1 MCGLKRSPAL
11 PTGFALVEVLVAL
24 LVFSVAI
31 AGGLRAQLGALA
43 ATRDT
48 LAKVR
53 AGRLL
58 EDLVQRGPG
67 ESLAVLAPG
76 TVSLIDGAP
85 DAPPAL
91 EDWSSQLHDGLV
103 DAGLCI
109 LRRGAVLEVAI
120 SWRPYT
126 PAAPG
131 ACAGGA
137 PRVVA
142 YLVAP

>member
-1 MCGLKRSPAL
+1 MMRAPASPQ
-11 PTGFALVEVLVAL
+11 GFALMEVLVAL

-31 AGGLRAQLGALA
+31 AGALRGQLGALA

-58 EDLVQRGPG
+58 QDLVQRGLA
-67 ESLAVLAPG
+67 ESLAELAPA
-76 TVSLIDGAP
+76 TLPLIDGAP

-91 EDWSSQLHDGLV
+91 DDWSSQLQGALV
-103 DAGLCI
+103 DSRLCI
-109 LRRGAVLEVAI
+109 LRQGAVLEVAI
-120 SWRPYT
+120 SWRPYA
-126 PAAPG
+126 PAAPD

>member
-1 MCGLKRSPAL
+1 
-11 PTGFALVEVLVAL
+11 VEVLVAL
-24 LVFSVAI
+24 LVFSIAI

-43 ATRDT
+43 ATHDT
-48 LAKVR
+48 LAYVR

-58 EDLVQRGPG
+58 QDLVLRGPG
-67 ESLAVLAPG
+67 ESLAVLAPA
-76 TVSLIDGAP
+76 TLSFIDGAP

-91 EDWSSQLHDGLV
+91 EDWSSQLQDGLV
-103 DAGLCI
+103 DVGLCI

-120 SWRPYT
+120 SWRPLSL
-126 PAAPG
+126 AAPN
-131 ACAGGA
+131 ACTAGA